1 MMTNI
6 KQYEHS
12 GNPPIP
18 DELATCI
25 AFLQAA
31 KIRAKEH
38 ISNPFTDQSWLEE
51 PEQELMDAAS
61 AAIDIAVQNLEA
73 LRNALKREKEEEKDG

>member
-1 MMTNI
+1 MPTS

-31 KIRAKEH
+31 KLRAEAH
-38 ISNPFTDQSWLEE
+38 ICNPFTDTSWLEE
-51 PEQELMDAAS
+51 SEQEL
-61 AAIDIAVQNLEA
+61 IDIASASIDVAVANLEA
-73 LRNALKREKEEEKDG
+73 LREALRRNEDVNE

>member
-1 MMTNI
+1 MPTI

-31 KIRAKEH
+31 KLSAEAH
-38 ISNPFTDQSWLEE
+38 ICNPFTDTSWLEE
-51 PEQELMDAAS
+51 PEQKLIDTAS
-61 AAIDIAVQNLEA
+61 VSIDVAVQNLEA
-73 LRNALKREKEEEKDG
+73 LREALRRDKDEDE

>member
-1 MMTNI
+1 MPI
-6 KQYEHS
+6 SKQYEHS

-31 KIRAKEH
+31 KLRAEH
-38 ISNPFTDQSWLEE
+38 HICNPFTDTSWLEE
-51 PEQELMDAAS
+51 SEQKLMDAAS
-61 AAIDIAVQNLEA
+61 DSIDVAVQNLEA
-73 LRNALKREKEEEKDG
+73 LRSALKRDKDEDEA

>member
-1 MMTNI
+1 MPTI

-25 AFLQAA
+25 AFLQAV
-31 KIRAKEH
+31 KLRAEAH
-38 ISNPFTDQSWLEE
+38 ICNPFTDTSWLEE
-51 PEQELMDAAS
+51 PEQKLIDTAS
-61 AAIDIAVQNLEA
+61 VSIDVAVQNLEA
-73 LRNALKREKEEEKDG
+73 LREALRRDKDEDE

>member
-1 MMTNI
+1 MPTI

-31 KIRAKEH
+31 KLRAEAH
-38 ISNPFTDQSWLEE
+38 ICNPFTDTSWLEE
-51 PEQELMDAAS
+51 PEQKL
-61 AAIDIAVQNLEA
+61 IDIASESIDLAVA
-73 LRNALKREKEEEKDG
+73 NARSVKGSVETE

>member
-31 KIRAKEH
+31 KIRAEEH

-51 PEQELMDAAS
+51 PEH
-61 AAIDIAVQNLEA
+61 
-73 LRNALKREKEEEKDG
+73 

>member
-1 MMTNI
+1 MPTI

-31 KIRAKEH
+31 KLRAEAH
-38 ISNPFTDQSWLEE
+38 ICNPFTDTSWLE
-51 PEQELMDAAS
+51 PEQKLIDTAS
-61 AAIDIAVQNLEA
+61 VSIDVAVQNLEA
-73 LRNALKREKEEEKDG
+73 LREALRRDKDEDE

>member
-1 MMTNI
+1 MPTI

-31 KIRAKEH
+31 KLRAEAHICNPLQIRRGWRSPNK
-38 ISNPFTDQSWLEE
+38 N
-51 PEQELMDAAS
+51 
-61 AAIDIAVQNLEA
+61 
-73 LRNALKREKEEEKDG
+73 

>member
-1 MMTNI
+1 MPTM

-31 KIRAKEH
+31 KLRAEAH
-38 ISNPFTDQSWLEE
+38 ICNPFTDTSWLEE
-51 PEQELMDAAS
+51 PEQKLIDTAS
-61 AAIDIAVQNLEA
+61 VSIDVAVQNLEA
-73 LRNALKREKEEEKDG
+73 LREALRRDKDEDE

>member
-1 MMTNI
+1 MTYYN

-31 KIRAKEH
+31 KIRAEEH
-38 ISNPFTDQSWLEE
+38 ICNPFTDVSWLDE
-51 PEQELMDAAS
+51 PEQKLMDAAS
-61 AAIDIAVQNLEA
+61 ESIDIAVQNLEA
-73 LRNALKREKEEEKDG
+73 LRNALKRDEDAEE

>member
-1 MMTNI
+1 MPTI

-31 KIRAKEH
+31 KLRAEAH
-38 ISNPFTDQSWLEE
+38 ICNPFTDTSWLEE
-51 PEQELMDAAS
+51 PEQKL
-61 AAIDIAVQNLEA
+61 IDQD
-73 LRNALKREKEEEKDG
+73 LRNWHKVKRLSSATLH

>member
-1 MMTNI
+1 MPTI

-31 KIRAKEH
+31 KIRAEVH
-38 ISNPFTDQSWLEE
+38 ISNPFTDTSWLEE
-51 PEQELMDAAS
+51 PEQELIDVPS
-61 AAIDIAVQNLEA
+61 EAIDLAVVKLEA
-73 LRNALKREKEEEKDG
+73 LRNALKRDKDADE

>member
-1 MMTNI
+1 MPKN

-31 KIRAKEH
+31 KLRAEAH
-38 ISNPFTDQSWLEE
+38 VSNPFTDTSWLEE
-51 PEQELMDAAS
+51 AEQKLIDVAS
-61 AAIDIAVQNLEA
+61 ESIDLAITNLEA
-73 LRNALKREKEEEKDG
+73 LREALRRNEDTDE

>member
-1 MMTNI
+1 MPTI

-31 KIRAKEH
+31 KLRAEAH
-38 ISNPFTDQSWLEE
+38 ICNPFTDTSWLEE
-51 PEQELMDAAS
+51 PEQKL
-61 AAIDIAVQNLEA
+61 IDIASDSIDLAVA
-73 LRNALKREKEEEKDG
+73 NARSVKGSVETE